1 MGQAFPVK
9 NAKVVIKR
17 DGDIIAFLFTN
28 DVGKTEK
35 MIKQWQKIISAEENG
50 IVDKFTWNSLSNF
63 YLI

>member
-35 MIKQWQKIISAEENG
+35 MIKQWQKIISEEENG